1 MKKIPVDP
9 EAITREWA
17 RRHPEFMKPIK
28 EKKVVKMDER
38 TAQVIRDE
46 LNAARLYICPQ
57 CKKEFAYKAIYKK
70 HLTRCTA
77 GIAQDTIKPAVKED
91 ATKVQPPDMEF
102 IDNRPIDYKAIDDMA
117 AKMAGPPAPEAPN
130 AYAPTTKADGFI
142 QTYGT
147 PAKITP
153 PAPVPPA
160 VSHKVDAVYYLIM
173 AILSTLLLCG
183 LIAAALGI
191 KLLVGL

>member
-1 MKKIPVDP
+1 MDNTPDP
-9 EAITREWA
+9 EAIAREWA
-17 RRHPEFMKPIK
+17 RRHPEFMKPVK
-28 EKKVVKMDER
+28 EKKVVKMDDQKR
-38 TAQVIRDE
+38 YTASRVSTKR
-46 LNAARLYICPQ
+46 YICPY
-57 CKKEFAYKAIYKK
+57 CKKEFVYKNVYQK
-70 HLTRCTA
+70 HQTRCTA

-91 ATKVQPPDMEF
+91 ATILQPPEA
-102 IDNRPIDYKAIDDMA
+102 RPKPITTT
-117 AKMAGPPAPEAPN
+117 PAPEVPN

-147 PAKITP
+147 PAKIMP